1 MNSEPKLSVGVVS
14 ADLANFARDLQLLK
28 EAATDYLHLDVM
40 DGDFVPMILDAGLL
54 MKAIKTNSEI
64 AVDVHLM
71 SNRLEQNIARF
82 AGADMITAHVEAS
95 KHLHRVVQQIKSLDA
110 KVGLALNPGTS
121 LTSLDEVITELD
133 LVLLLAINPA
143 FPKQSFI
150 TATLD
155 KIKRLRRI
163 RKGRNLDFKI
173 AVDGGV
179 NLDNAKIITAA
190 GADIIVSGSA
200 IFKNSEIKN
209 NINAFRSEFKQGLK
223 EKGV

>member
-1 MNSEPKLSVGVVS
+1 LNSEPKLSVGVVS

>member
-28 EAATDYLHLDVM
+28 EAAADYLHLDVM

-54 MKAIKTNSEI
+54 MKAIKANSEI
-64 AVDVHLM
+64 EIDVHLM

-82 AGADMITAHVEAS
+82 AGANMITAHVEAT

-121 LTSLDEVITELD
+121 LTSLDEVLAELD

-155 KIKRLRRI
+155 KIKRLRKI
-163 RKGRNLDFKI
+163 RKERNLDFKI